1 MTSFLSTPKHLR
13 ISAQVFLKRRK
24 KRNRKTKKQNSQN
37 WEFFLSLVFRSKVN
51 SSLSIKSW
59 YQVVNGKIRLLCKV
73 ENPSVPFLNLLSLTI
88 SKIVHHG
95 IQSNFQ
101 EDDAFQGF
109 QSPQGKKAWL
119 SHAHCNYGGQDQRD
133 TLPYNAWVLPSEEFR
148 TRDRN
153 LCNAGSGLLR

>member
-1 MTSFLSTPKHLR
+1 MIGLGLGGHFQKALDESGIYQRWPHSYPHLR

-73 ENPSVPFLNLLSLTI
+73 ENPSVPFFKSFKFNNI
-88 SKIVHHG
+88 G

-109 QSPQGKKAWL
+109 QSLVIACTEDKTKETIPQ
-119 SHAHCNYGGQDQRD
+119 
-133 TLPYNAWVLPSEEFR
+133 TM
-148 TRDRN
+148 
-153 LCNAGSGLLR
+153 